1 MTMKKQKALVVDDER
16 LARKSLINLL
26 DKIDEVEVIGEAD
39 DVFSAVEAI
48 KAHQPDVV
56 FLDIQMPGATGFE
69 LLDHIDFEGR
79 IIFVTAYDDYALRA
93 FEINALDYLMKPV
106 NNERLKQAVQRLD
119 NDKQAPV
126 TPAKEE
132 QTESKKHEKLHYD
145 DQLFTTLG
153 TKMQFL
159 KISHIVLIQSDGD
172 YTNVFTQNGKHGLA
186 NKTMKEWEKRLPE
199 HHFLRVHRTSI
210 VNTEYIDSIE
220 KWFNYTYRIK
230 LIGIEEPVIISRRYA
245 KKMKDLFG

>member
-1 MTMKKQKALVVDDER
+1 MKKHKALVVDDER

-26 DKIDEVEVIGEAD
+26 DELSEIEVVAEAE
-39 DVFSAVEAI
+39 DVKSAVEAI
-48 KAHQPDVV
+48 KQHQPDVV

-69 LLDHIDFEGR
+69 LLDYIDYQGH

-106 NNERLKQAVQRLD
+106 HINRLTQAIQRLET
-119 NDKQAPV
+119 N
-126 TPAKEE
+126 KEE
-132 QTESKKHEKLHYD
+132 VQKKRTTRHDKLHYD

-159 KISHIVLIQSDGD
+159 KINQIVLIQSDGD
-172 YTNVFTQNGKHGLA
+172 YTQVYTSNGKHGLA
-186 NKTMKEWEKRLPE
+186 NKTMKEWEERLPE
-199 HHFLRVHRTSI
+199 NHFLRVHRTSI
-210 VNTEYIDSIE
+210 VNTEYIDSID
-220 KWFNYTYRIK
+220 KWFNYSYQIK
-230 LIGIEEPVIISRRYA
+230 LKGIEEAVIVSRRYA